1 MKKRNLYIAVFII
14 SVLGLAFIQYKYLE
28 IGLSLAKI
36 QFNRKIAQASQEI
49 REELQQENQLT
60 FLVGRAITKDSGY
73 FKLGLDSVQDASSH
87 YLKDFITEKLVKN
100 GIESDFSY
108 ALYAKDSTDYLKS
121 PNLFSSKEKLNLYP
135 IELEGYFPLLLK
147 KRLVLELQF
156 KDINTYFL
164 SQLNGLTIP
173 SILFIL
179 AISAV
184 VIWVLRSFYWQ
195 RSIITTTNEF
205 VNNLTH
211 ELRTPVFAIG
221 LATKILEEDISDK
234 KKPIVGIIK
243 QELERL
249 NGHIDKVLELGS
261 LETRKNVFQLKV
273 IDLRPVLQKVCEE
286 FSALTKLE
294 GLKFTYAL
302 DEGSYTIRGEIS
314 HLENVVNNL
323 LDNARKYSDKAEICL
338 TASTTSNQL
347 VIKVSD
353 NGKGI
358 SKKDQKR
365 IFQKY
370 YRVTNGN
377 LYKVK
382 GYGLGLSYVKR
393 VIEGHKAKITLDSE
407 LDKGTTVNIKI
418 PLLKK

>member
-108 ALYAKDSTDYLKS
+108 VLYAKDSTDYLKS
-121 PNLFSSKEKLNLYP
+121 PNRFSGKEKLNLYP
-135 IELEGYFPLLLK
+135 IELEGYFPLLLR

-195 RSIITTTNEF
+195 RSVITTTNEF

-273 IDLRPVLQKVCEE
+273 IDLRPVLQKICEE
-286 FSALTKLE
+286 FSALTELE

-302 DEGSYTIRGEIS
+302 DEGSYIIRGEIS

-338 TASTTSNQL
+338 TASTTNNEL
-347 VIKVSD
+347 IIKVSD

-407 LDKGTTVNIKI
+407 LDKGTTVYIKI